1 MDRFNQFSLPRIGTF
16 CDKCRQVICAC
27 AAVEEQHIKIKEMEN
42 NQTVIEPPFNK
53 EITHQILSLFVGNVY
68 AREYLQ
74 EPIIKDDKVYATNRN
89 ILVAIDKNN
98 CDFISINESISFN
111 PDQLFKESNIN
122 ETLNI
127 DSLMFEK
134 YKTEDEF
141 KYVGKDVECSECKGK
156 GMVEWKY
163 GRWEREFECP
173 NCDGSGFSERV
184 KKRKTGIKTIGNYY
198 VKIKDC
204 FFKMEH
210 FYKIIQVRDLIG
222 GKIRLIYITNPSSQA
237 IFNVGICKFV
247 IMPTIAPDESFNLNP
262 SLPLVLDLT
271 KLF

>member
-27 AAVEEQHIKIKEMEN
+27 AAVEEQHIKIKEMVN

-68 AREYLQ
+68 EREYLQ

-89 ILVAIDKNN
+89 ILVAIDKKN
-98 CDFISINESISFN
+98 CDFTLINESISFT
-111 PDQLFKESNIN
+111 PDHLFKESNIN
-122 ETLNI
+122 EILNI

-134 YKTEDEF
+134 YKTKDEF

-173 NCDGSGFSERV
+173 NCYGIGLSERV
-184 KKRKTGIKTIGNYY
+184 QKRKTGIKTIGNYY

-222 GKIRLIYITNPSSQA
+222 GEIRLIYITNPSSQA